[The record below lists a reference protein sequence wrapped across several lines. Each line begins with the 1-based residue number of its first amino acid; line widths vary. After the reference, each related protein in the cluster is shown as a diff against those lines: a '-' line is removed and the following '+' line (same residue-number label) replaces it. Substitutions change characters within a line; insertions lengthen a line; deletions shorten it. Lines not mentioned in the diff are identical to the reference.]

1 MHLNMSIWQM
11 HVELVVNNRTHV
23 CKVYNK
29 VVSEVPI
36 KFQYTLKKNPKRN
49 KSPLSTK
56 LGKGINNDHFRDIS
70 VTF

>member
-1 MHLNMSIWQM
+1 MSIWQM

-36 KFQYTLKKNPKRN
+36 KFQYT
-49 KSPLSTK
+49 
-56 LGKGINNDHFRDIS
+56 
-70 VTF
+70 